1 MATELFIFMILLT
14 TVVTLIFLLIVCYR
28 YLGILEK
35 ISETLN
41 KVDAELIA
49 IQWIT
54 SELSDL
60 IDVIDDFIQVNQLKN
75 SKDKSESPNFWQ
87 GNNEGVIVNEDI

>member
-1 MATELFIFMILLT
+1 MTAELFIFMILLIT
-14 TVVTLIFLLIVCYR
+14 IVTLICLLIVCYR

-41 KVDAELIA
+41 KVDAELIT

-75 SKDKSESPNFWQ
+75 SKDKSESNFWQ